1 MSRFGKVY
9 YSLSTGKYYRIHW
22 TMREEGKGK
31 LRGIYLM
38 IFDKKG
44 NSLKEYL
51 LPSHFS
57 EQYFFFQDTLYFACR
72 SSNDTS
78 FNVVRIS
85 LEMIGQDK

>member
-1 MSRFGKVY
+1 MYLPLKRKSQNTTSKFWPALAIFML
-9 YSLSTGKYYRIHW
+9 LSVWQLATG
-22 TMREEGKGK
+22 TG
-31 LRGIYLM
+31 M
-38 IFDKKG
+38 IE
-44 NSLKEYL
+44 EYL